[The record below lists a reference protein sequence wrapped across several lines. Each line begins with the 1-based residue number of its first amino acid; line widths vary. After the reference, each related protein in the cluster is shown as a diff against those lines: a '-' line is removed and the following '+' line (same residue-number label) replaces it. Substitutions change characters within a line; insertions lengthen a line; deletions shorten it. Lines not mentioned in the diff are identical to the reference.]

1 MDVITI
7 AQSITLL
14 GIFKVMLVVLLI
26 VYTIFAL
33 LMMKQV
39 GAMTRAVT
47 MKDDAVIRVLGLVH
61 FIFALLVLVMALLI
75 L

>member
-61 FIFALLVLVMALLI
+61 FIFPLLS
-75 L
+75 

>member
-1 MDVITI
+1 MDP
-7 AQSITLL
+7 ITLVQSVTL
-14 GIFKVMLVVLLI
+14 LDIFKVMILLLLA

-39 GAMTRAVT
+39 GAMTRAVM
-47 MKDDAVIRVLGLVH
+47 MKDDAVIRILGIIH
-61 FIFALLVLVMALLI
+61 FVFALGVFVIALLI

>member
-33 LMMKQV
+33 FMMKQV